1 MKANYIPAVVM
12 LSAGLIDCILGFLQ
26 GSSPLDFT
34 VELLIVLIIFYVIG
48 TVIKW
53 FYLAN
58 FKEEE
63 ESEESTE
70 EEASE
75 AEVTEGENGE
85 EAAAKNESEQESDA
99 GEN

>member
-12 LSAGLIDCILGFLQ
+12 LSAGLIDCILGFSQ
-26 GSSPLDFT
+26 GLSPLDFT
-34 VELLIVLIIFYVIG
+34 VQLLIVLIVFYLIG
-48 TVIKW
+48 VLIKW
-53 FYLAN
+53 FYMAN

-63 ESEESTE
+63 EESEENS

-75 AEVTEGENGE
+75 EGE
-85 EAAAKNESEQESDA
+85 EAVTEEESEPEADK

>member
-12 LSAGLIDCILGFLQ
+12 LTAGLIDCILGFSQ
-26 GSSPLDFT
+26 GLSPLDFT
-34 VELLIVLIIFYVIG
+34 VELLIVLIVFYLIG
-48 TVIKW
+48 VVIKW
-53 FYLAN
+53 FYMAN

-63 ESEESTE
+63 EESEENS

-75 AEVTEGENGE
+75 EGE
-85 EAAAKNESEQESDA
+85 EAVTEEESEPEADK